1 MCTGT
6 LALEAKRR
14 EPGEGVLGLDGDP
27 AVLERAQTKAE
38 SERLAVGFAE
48 GLADRL
54 PYPDDAFDTVLSSL
68 LFHHLDRPTK
78 DRAVRELVRVLRPGG
93 ELPWQTGDRLP
104 ACSVRFCSCPFDGL
118 EPTRDN
124 AAGQLPEVLAR
135 GRSGR
140 CPLAGPPPDP
150 GGDDDARLGTGR
162 CAPLTRCSA
171 SAP

>member
-78 DRAVRELVRVLRPGG
+78 DRAVRELVRVLRSGG

-104 ACSVRFCSCPFDGL
+104 ACSVRFCSCPFG
-118 EPTRDN
+118 PRW
-124 AAGQLPEVLAR
+124 AR
-135 GRSGR
+135 
-140 CPLAGPPPDP
+140 A
-150 GGDDDARLGTGR
+150 DARQR
-162 CAPLTRCSA
+162 RRANCRRCSRGAVWSMSAGGAA
-171 SAP
+171 SRPRWGR